1 MYLKFIN
8 KNINFTI
15 CVICLVL
22 LLLYICYHGK
32 SILENFVDTANTSK
46 AFEVPTLTKWSL
58 PESSSSWFKLPG
70 MGSEKTYIYK
80 DFKFPTKTE
89 YDTVSISF
97 LINIVSGLDKYRT
110 IFQFTNTGNNCC
122 NFDDRVPAMFVFP
135 DNTTRF
141 YIRYSTNKDG
151 NDGIE
156 PNVNLPMGT
165 PSLITLVF
173 TKTNFNYYINGNL
186 VKSMTHDYIYPRKSD
201 TKLYIGDHFD
211 GYGNDGNVLIKNFT
225 VYDGALTET
234 DVKNMY
240 DKLNELSV
248 GPAGPEGPAG
258 QTGTQGPAGPS
269 GPAGMKGDKGDIGPQ
284 GLQGLE
290 GPAGP
295 IGPQGLQGLEGP
307 QGPQGLQGLEGPQG
321 LQGSVGPAWPGSPMS
336 FTQPVGPTNG
346 SNRYAKY

>member
-22 LLLYICYHGK
+22 LLVYICYHGK
-32 SILENFVDTANTSK
+32 SILENFVDSSNTSK
-46 AFEVPTLTKWSL
+46 AFEVPTLTKWTF
-58 PESSSSWFKLPG
+58 PDSSSSWFKLR
-70 MGSEKTYIYK
+70 EKGGEKKSYTYA
-80 DFKFPTKTE
+80 DLGFSNTPE
-89 YDTVSISF
+89 SYDKISISF
-97 LINIVSGLDKYRT
+97 LINIVAGLDKYRLV
-110 IFQFTNTGNNCC
+110 FQFSSTGNECC
-122 NFDDRVPAMFVFP
+122 NFEDRVPALFVQP
-135 DNTTRF
+135 DNSTRLH
-141 YIRYSTNKDG
+141 IRYSTDQNG
-151 NDGIE
+151 NDGID
-156 PNVNLPMGT
+156 PNVTIPMGT
-165 PSLITLVF
+165 PSLLTFVF
-173 TKTNFNYYINGNL
+173 DKNTFTFYVNGNK
-186 VKSMTHDYIYPRKSD
+186 VQTMTYNKIYPRRSD
-201 TKLYIGDHFD
+201 TKFYIGDYFD
-211 GYGNDGNVLIKNFT
+211 TFVSDGNILIKNFT

-269 GPAGMKGDKGDIGPQ
+269 GPAGMKGDKGDPGPQ

-295 IGPQGLQGLEGP
+295 IGPIGPQGLEGP
-307 QGPQGLQGLEGPQG
+307 MGPQGLLGP
-321 LQGSVGPAWPGSPMS
+321 QGSVGPAWPGSPMS

-346 SNRYAKY
+346 SNRYSKY